1 MLLVNS
7 YQFFYWTPKELM
19 TNIFYNASLEYVYVL
34 VHSGELGGAS
44 DETETHE
51 KISLIFIASTYFIC
65 NKDIQ
70 ENCRFHAPLFDIGK
84 SEEGERRM

>member
-34 VHSGELGGAS
+34 VHSGELGGTS

-51 KISLIFIASTYFIC
+51 KMSHFYCFHIFYM
-65 NKDIQ
+65 Q
-70 ENCRFHAPLFDIGK
+70 
-84 SEEGERRM
+84 